1 MHFETVSFSFDGF
14 CFRLADSRVRCGCGY
29 DCERCEIS
37 ARIEEDTGSAVV
49 DRILFSWRDALPQT
63 PTHNAETWFRK
74 PVILSPEA
82 MKRLGLPSSLRYQI
96 FFAEDG
102 PGVFKHNPT
111 GEIDGVL
118 LCNARRIITVS
129 RNECYGLPNERA
141 CRRYDEYYARLGVR
155 RLADFFE
162 FSSPPA
168 TREFKKER
176 RNVP

>member
-1 MHFETVSFSFDGF
+1 MHFETINSFMDGY
-14 CFRLADSRVRCGCGY
+14 CFRLADSRVRCERGY
-29 DCERCEIS
+29 DCERCELS
-37 ARIEEDTGSAVV
+37 ARIEEDTGSAIV

-63 PTHNAETWFRK
+63 ATHNAETWFRK

-82 MKRLGLPSSLRYQI
+82 MERLGLPRSLRYQI

-111 GEIDGVL
+111 GVIDGVL
-118 LCNARRIITVS
+118 LCNSRREITVT

-141 CRRYDEYYARLGVR
+141 CRRYDGYYAPIGAR
-155 RLADFFE
+155 RLVDFFD
-162 FSSPPA
+162 FPSSPPA
-168 TREFKKER
+168 REFKKER